1 MPCLSSTDLHT
12 TNIVDVNWTVT
23 VIDKLRLP
31 PKLLMT
37 PLFLRQRTVMDA
49 DHCGR
54 RAQIFGVKEWSK
66 MQFLPTPSAFG
77 ASFGVID
84 SIPSKYFVEIF
95 RIIILRVPG
104 LSCGVVFEILR
115 LAVLIQHRLVTDKPT
130 DGRTDKH
137 AMTAKVKLY
146 ISSCIAAYI
155 VRRSREQSVFSERV
169 T

>member
-1 MPCLSSTDLHT
+1 
-12 TNIVDVNWTVT
+12 
-23 VIDKLRLP
+23 
-31 PKLLMT
+31 
-37 PLFLRQRTVMDA
+37 
-49 DHCGR
+49 
-54 RAQIFGVKEWSK
+54 